1 MYHAIPF
8 LNEHGHLIDYL
19 ICTFGIFVKVI
30 LSQDPAFQNM
40 GKPGFVNK
48 WYKMDIL

>member
-1 MYHAIPF
+1 MYHAISF
-8 LNEHGHLIDYL
+8 LNEHGHFIDYL
-19 ICTFGIFVKVI
+19 ICTLGNFVKVI
-30 LSQDPAFQNM
+30 FSQDPTFQNM